1 MKKLNE
7 SVLSKRENQFF
18 LFSYLVAF
26 HNTDTVNFKR
36 SFD

>member
-18 LFSYLVAF
+18 LFSYLVVF
-26 HNTDTVNFKR
+26 HSTDTLNFKR